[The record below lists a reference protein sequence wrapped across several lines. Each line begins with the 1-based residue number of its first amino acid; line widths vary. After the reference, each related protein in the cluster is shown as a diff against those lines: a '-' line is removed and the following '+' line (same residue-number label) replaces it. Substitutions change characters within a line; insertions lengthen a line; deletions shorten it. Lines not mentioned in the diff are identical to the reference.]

1 MRRILLKN
9 AKENMVLA
17 KDIYSEDGK
26 VLVASGQKLTNNMIK
41 RLKDFGVYD
50 IYIVD
55 DNIDIVEIEDVITK
69 EIKEEAFKVVNSAF
83 SAEYINTQEITPEI
97 KVLVSKIIS
106 QLLEQKEVI
115 LNLCDIRTV
124 GNYTLFHSLNTT
136 IFALLV
142 GIKLNYDYDKL
153 LSLGMGTLL
162 HDIGKVKIPRNILSK
177 RGPLQEKEYEMI
189 KMHTIMGYDI
199 LNSEYKFDQHVSEIA
214 LYHHERLDG
223 SGYPFGKTRDEIP
236 QTAKIVAVVDVFDAL
251 VSDRE
256 FRKRLK
262 PHMAIEYL
270 LNSCSTHFDSYIVS
284 KFVTFISLFQVGT
297 PVILNTRE
305 KGIVVHNNPRFP
317 SRPIVRIFY
326 DSEGRKLPYKKDIDL
341 ALNFHYYIVDVL
353 EDIEL

>member
-69 EIKEEAFKVVNSAF
+69 EIKEEAFKVVNTAF

-136 IFALLV
+136 IFSLLV

-162 HDIGKVKIPRNILSK
+162 HDIGKVKIPRNILNK

-223 SGYPFGKTRDEIP
+223 SGYPLGRQEM
-236 QTAKIVAVVDVFDAL
+236 
-251 VSDRE
+251 RYH
-256 FRKRLK
+256 KRPKLLLLW
-262 PHMAIEYL
+262 MYL
-270 LNSCSTHFDSYIVS
+270 MHW
-284 KFVTFISLFQVGT
+284 
-297 PVILNTRE
+297 
-305 KGIVVHNNPRFP
+305 
-317 SRPIVRIFY
+317 
-326 DSEGRKLPYKKDIDL
+326 
-341 ALNFHYYIVDVL
+341 
-353 EDIEL
+353 

>member
-9 AKENMVLA
+9 AKENMILA

-26 VLVASGQKLTNNMIK
+26 ILVASGQRLTSSMIK

-50 IYIVD
+50 IYVLD
-55 DNIDIVEIEDVITK
+55 DNVGVIEVEDVITK
-69 EIKEEAFKVVNSAF
+69 EVKEEVFNVVNSAF
-83 SAEYINTQEITPEI
+83 NAEYINIQEITPEI
-97 KVLVSKIIS
+97 KELIGKIIS
-106 QLLEQKEVI
+106 QLLNQKEII
-115 LNLCDIRTV
+115 LNLCDIRTI

-136 IFALLV
+136 ILALLV

-162 HDIGKVKIPRNILSK
+162 HDIGKIRIPKSILSK

-189 KMHTIMGYDI
+189 KMHTIIGYDI
-199 LNSEYKFDQHVSEIA
+199 LSSEYKFEQHISEIA

-236 QTAKIVAVVDVFDAL
+236 QMAKIVAIVDVFDAL

-270 LNSCSTHFDSYIVS
+270 LNSCATHFDSYIVS
-284 KFVTFISLFQVGT
+284 KFVPFISLFQIGT

-305 KGIVVHNNPRFP
+305 KGIVIHNNPKFP
-317 SRPIVRIFY
+317 SRPIVRVFY
-326 DSEGRKLPYKKDIDL
+326 DSEGKRLAYKKDIDL

-353 EDIEL
+353 EDLEL

>member
-69 EIKEEAFKVVNSAF
+69 EIKEEAFKVVNTAF

-136 IFALLV
+136 IFSLLV

-162 HDIGKVKIPRNILSK
+162 HDIGKVKIPRK
-177 RGPLQEKEYEMI
+177 YI
-189 KMHTIMGYDI
+189 K
-199 LNSEYKFDQHVSEIA
+199 
-214 LYHHERLDG
+214 
-223 SGYPFGKTRDEIP
+223 
-236 QTAKIVAVVDVFDAL
+236 
-251 VSDRE
+251 
-256 FRKRLK
+256 
-262 PHMAIEYL
+262 
-270 LNSCSTHFDSYIVS
+270 
-284 KFVTFISLFQVGT
+284 
-297 PVILNTRE
+297 
-305 KGIVVHNNPRFP
+305 
-317 SRPIVRIFY
+317 
-326 DSEGRKLPYKKDIDL
+326 
-341 ALNFHYYIVDVL
+341 
-353 EDIEL
+353 